1 MEPGAS
7 YARGSKKEGVM
18 LDVCGRTFDETFLS
32 GYLDRA
38 LVQGDEQRV
47 RVHLEGCVSCRALL
61 DELTSMR
68 DATMSS
74 TFELP
79 RDEEWSETP
88 RTRTSRLLR
97 GLGWRLLTA
106 WIVVVVGF
114 GLWETW
120 QDADNLF
127 ERVLLVGGVSGV
139 SFILVSVF
147 LDRRN
152 AMQTD
157 RYREVRK

>member
-1 MEPGAS
+1 MPDA
-7 YARGSKKEGVM
+7 
-18 LDVCGRTFDETFLS
+18 CGRTFDETFLS

-61 DELTSMR
+61 DELTSIR

-74 TFELP
+74 TFDLP

-88 RTRTSRLLR
+88 RTGASRVLR
-97 GLGWRLLTA
+97 GLGWRLMTTG
-106 WIVVVVGF
+106 IVVVVGF
-114 GLWETW
+114 GLWESW
-120 QDADNLF
+120 QDANNLF
-127 ERVLLVGGVSGV
+127 ERVLVVGGVSAFGL
-139 SFILVSVF
+139 ILTSVL
-147 LDRRN
+147 LDRRQ
-152 AMQTD
+152 AMKTD

>member
-1 MEPGAS
+1 MPDA
-7 YARGSKKEGVM
+7 
-18 LDVCGRTFDETFLS
+18 CGRTFDETFLS

-47 RVHLEGCVSCRALL
+47 RVHLKGCVSCRALL

-74 TFELP
+74 TFKLP

-88 RTRTSRLLR
+88 RTGASRLLR
-97 GLGWRLLTA
+97 GLGWRLMSVWA
-106 WIVVVVGF
+106 VVVAGF
-114 GLWETW
+114 GLWESW

-139 SFILVSVF
+139 SLILISVF
-147 LDRRN
+147 LDRRH
-152 AMQTD
+152 AMKTD
-157 RYREVRK
+157 RYREVRR

>member
-1 MEPGAS
+1 MPDA
-7 YARGSKKEGVM
+7 
-18 LDVCGRTFDETFLS
+18 CGRTFDETFLS

-47 RVHLEGCVSCRALL
+47 RVHLKGCVSCRALL

-88 RTRTSRLLR
+88 RTGASRLLR
-97 GLGWRLLTA
+97 GLGWRLMPGPWWSPA
-106 WIVVVVGF
+106 SGCGKVGKMP
-114 GLWETW
+114 TTSSSACSSSAVY
-120 QDADNLF
+120 QA
-127 ERVLLVGGVSGV
+127 S
-139 SFILVSVF
+139 
-147 LDRRN
+147 
-152 AMQTD
+152 A
-157 RYREVRK
+157 

>member
-1 MEPGAS
+1 MPDA
-7 YARGSKKEGVM
+7 
-18 LDVCGRTFDETFLS
+18 CGRTFDEAFLS
-32 GYLDRA
+32 GYLDQA

-47 RVHLEGCVSCRALL
+47 RVHLEDCVSCRALL
-61 DELTSMR
+61 EDLASVR

-74 TFELP
+74 TFDIP
-79 RDEEWSETP
+79 RDDEWSEAP
-88 RTRTSRLLR
+88 RTGTSRLLR
-97 GLGWRLLTA
+97 GLGWPLVTA
-106 WIVVVVGF
+106 WIVVVIGF

-127 ERVLLVGGVSGV
+127 ERLLLVGGLSGV
-139 SFILVSVF
+139 SLLLISAF
-147 LDRRN
+147 LDRRH